1 VNEHDVRKGI
11 GRIEPRRWPSRAEVV
26 IVGGGPAGLTAAI
39 ALLDAE
45 PSLSGRVVVLE
56 KARYPRDKYCAGAI
70 GGRGEKILSSLGALP
85 KVPCVAIDGLSVRAL
100 DKERAVAIGRMGSV
114 VRRIE
119 FDSAL
124 AAIAVERGVCVLED
138 ARADRVE
145 TNGDGATVH
154 TSLGSF
160 EGRIAVGADGVGSA
174 VRKAMKLSAGRLR
187 AQVLELDT
195 EPVPQ
200 DRPRNLLHFD
210 VGDLSLSGYYW
221 DFPTV
226 VGGKDLVCRGIYHLR
241 VGNNDVDI
249 QASLAARLRAMG
261 LDIADYTNKRFAE
274 RGYDSAERLSRGP
287 LMLIGEAAGIEAV
300 TGEGISQA
308 IEYGAMAGRFAADVL
323 AGKRAME
330 DWTRHVS
337 SSRLGRDLS
346 ARARF
351 IQTLF
356 GPRRQ
361 RLQDAFASDDDV
373 LAAGCRHFAALP
385 MDVAGLARIAAR
397 VGVLWLQTRV
407 PC

>member
-1 VNEHDVRKGI
+1 M
-11 GRIEPRRWPSRAEVV
+11 PSRAEVV

-45 PSLSGRVVVLE
+45 PRVSGRIIVLE

-85 KVPCVAIDGLSVRAL
+85 EVPSVAIDGLSLRAL
-100 DKERAVAIGRMGSV
+100 DGERAVEIGRIGSV

-124 AAIAVERGVCVLED
+124 AGIAVERGVRIVED
-138 ARADRVE
+138 TRADRVE
-145 TNGDGATVH
+145 TNGDGAVVH
-154 TSLGSF
+154 TSLGKF
-160 EGRIAVGADGVGSA
+160 QGRIAMGADGVGSA
-174 VRKAMKLSAGRLR
+174 VRKAMKLSRGRLR

-195 EPVPQ
+195 EPVPS

-210 VGDLSLSGYYW
+210 VGDLALSGYYW

-226 VGGKDLVCRGIYHLR
+226 VGGKNLVCRGIYHLR
-241 VGNNDVDI
+241 VGDGDVDI
-249 QASLAARLRAMG
+249 HARLAARLHAMG
-261 LDIADYTNKRFAE
+261 LDIAAYTSKRFAE

-287 LMLIGEAAGIEAV
+287 LMLVGEAAGIEAV

-308 IEYGAMAGRFAADVL
+308 IEYGAMAGRFAAGVL
-323 AGKRAME
+323 AGERSMD
-330 DWTRHVS
+330 DWTRHVR

-346 ARARF
+346 VRVRF

-361 RLQDAFASDDDV
+361 RLQRAFAADDDV
-373 LAAGCRHFAALP
+373 LRAGCRHFAALP
-385 MDVAGLARIAAR
+385 VDVAGLARIAAR
-397 VGVLWLQTRV
+397 VGVVWLETRAAG
-407 PC
+407 